1 MFLFRDYF
9 TVFMFREYFTM
20 FLFREYFTMFL
31 FREYFTML
39 LFREYFTGV
48 LPEAHPEDARAA
60 ITLLGMCAS
69 SEVSII
75 TSNIQVRNF
84 YF

>member
-1 MFLFRDYF
+1 MFLSREYF
-9 TVFMFREYFTM
+9 TVFMFW
-20 FLFREYFTMFL
+20 EYFTMFL